1 MEHSHGECE
10 HGGAL
15 VMVTATA
22 NTPQSLPQ
30 LEHWCECVG
39 EVKKMMAER
48 WVSDSGQ
55 RCDSGAREN
64 AAALGN
70 GDYGVT
76 LRFIIAG
83 ARESEVREQNEAST
97 GIACLISPRWPDC
110 LG

>member
-1 MEHSHGECE
+1 
-10 HGGAL
+10 
-15 VMVTATA
+15 
-22 NTPQSLPQ
+22 
-30 LEHWCECVG
+30 
-39 EVKKMMAER
+39 MMAER

-97 GIACLISPRWPDC
+97 SVTRLISPCWPDQPGQRWHTATMRRTWPAHGWP
-110 LG
+110 LTLVQIDIRP